1 MTPRETLIAA
11 AETFAAHG
19 KTYDAEFAR
28 ELALDCMA
36 MEAIGFGSDLYRAW
50 AKQLAERAAKLSER
64 AAA

>member
-11 AETFAAHG
+11 AETFATHG
-19 KTYDAEFAR
+19 KTCDAEFAR

-36 MEAIGFGSDLYRAW
+36 MGAVGFSNDLYRDW
-50 AKQLAERAAKLSER
+50 SRQLADRAAQLGER